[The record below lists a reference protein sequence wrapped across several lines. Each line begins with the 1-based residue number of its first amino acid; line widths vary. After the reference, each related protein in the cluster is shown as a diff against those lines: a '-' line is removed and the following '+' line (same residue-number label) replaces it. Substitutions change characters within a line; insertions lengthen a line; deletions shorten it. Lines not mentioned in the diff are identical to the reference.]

1 MPVTFSNTHRV
12 PKYLEHAL
20 AFDDYHGRETAISVT
35 TLIGPPQ
42 IPCLKGT
49 KFYTVDVTSRAN
61 LMYGMAI
68 HAWIAE
74 ANKGKPGYVEE
85 RFSTAI
91 GGSVLTG
98 KPDYILGTE
107 LRDIKTIKDSAV
119 SYGVKDEWAQQLNV
133 YRWLVRQHG
142 IVVNDLYVDALVKDF
157 TPWSQ
162 NAAPVVTLKV
172 PTWLLSDTK
181 DFIMERLELYSQDP
195 VPLCTPDECWER
207 GGGYAIIKTG
217 NTRASV
223 VLDTKEEVDAW
234 LSDKGANYSV
244 EIRYP
249 ERVRC
254 EHYCEVRDVCEQ
266 YETFKRE
273 TTSPG

>member
-42 IPCLKGT
+42 IPYLKGT
-49 KFYTVDVTSRAN
+49 RFYTVDVTSRAN

-119 SYGVKDEWAQQLNV
+119 SYGVKDE
-133 YRWLVRQHG
+133 
-142 IVVNDLYVDALVKDF
+142 
-157 TPWSQ
+157 
-162 NAAPVVTLKV
+162 
-172 PTWLLSDTK
+172 
-181 DFIMERLELYSQDP
+181 
-195 VPLCTPDECWER
+195 
-207 GGGYAIIKTG
+207 
-217 NTRASV
+217 
-223 VLDTKEEVDAW
+223 VDAW
-234 LSDKGANYSV
+234 LSDKGANYSI

-254 EHYCEVRDVCEQ
+254 EHYYCEVRDVCEQ